1 MRHKD
6 LGNTFCATPLEGRSL
21 YVKPPSGLPGTT
33 EDTIWVIKKY
43 DSTRIIYSQTLTESE
58 DGVQIGDHEVG
69 EKGSSDD
76 EPNDSPLAS
85 VKRIPRRSL
94 FKVEMTMPLSR
105 PHNTPE
111 KNALVPDMTDDN
123 LESCMTKTQ
132 KLIQDTINNLF

>member
-1 MRHKD
+1 MAGAKDIDDSHRHKGVEQTHTWD
-6 LGNTFCATPLEGRSL
+6 NMTRTC
-21 YVKPPSGLPGTT
+21 
-33 EDTIWVIKKY
+33 
-43 DSTRIIYSQTLTESE
+43 TRIIYSQTLTESE

-111 KNALVPDMTDDN
+111 KNALVPDMPDDN